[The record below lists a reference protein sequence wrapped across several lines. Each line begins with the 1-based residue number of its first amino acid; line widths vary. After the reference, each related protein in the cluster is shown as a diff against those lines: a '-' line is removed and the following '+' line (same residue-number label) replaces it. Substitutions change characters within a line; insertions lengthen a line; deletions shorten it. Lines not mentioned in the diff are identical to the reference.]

1 MKKRQ
6 LFILVGPPGSGK
18 GTQADLLQ
26 KDLHI
31 NYYSVG
37 EILRKE
43 VIEKTVL
50 GKEVTPYL
58 KTGKLVPDSVIAKIM
73 LSKLKK
79 SRKSL
84 IFDGFPRNLSQTK
97 LLDKELE
104 NIDIQKV
111 MIEITLPTSKV
122 LERILGRRYCVCGK
136 TYHQKYNPSKK
147 KGVCDRCGSKLKT
160 RSDAKPEVINDRL
173 EIYFKQTK
181 PIIRFYKNHDGYVY
195 KQVNGNKPI
204 DVVHDNL
211 MKLLKE
217 IK

>member
-1 MKKRQ
+1 MQKRQ

-26 KDLHI
+26 KDLNI

-43 VIEKTVL
+43 VIEKTEL
-50 GKEVTPYL
+50 GKEVSPYL

-79 SRKSL
+79 SKKSL
-84 IFDGFPRNLSQTK
+84 IFDGFPRNLNQTK
-97 LLDKELE
+97 LLDQELE
-104 NIDIQKV
+104 NVDIQKV
-111 MIEITLPTSKV
+111 MIEITLPSSKV
-122 LERILGRRYCVCGK
+122 FERILGRRYCVCGK
-136 TYHQKYNPSKK
+136 TYHQEYNPPKK
-147 KGVCDRCGSKLKT
+147 KGLCDRCGDKLKT

-173 EIYFKQTK
+173 EIYSKQTK
-181 PIIRFYKNHDGYVY
+181 PIIRFYKNHEGYVY
-195 KQVNGNKPI
+195 RQVNGNKTI
-204 DVVHDNL
+204 EVVHANL
-211 MKLLKE
+211 MKLLSE